1 MNLSLPYDWTYLGLR
16 ILFIV
21 LLYAFLWRVVR
32 VTVNEMVR
40 AAERGSVK
48 RKGGEAKLIVL
59 DPAESVL
66 APGFTI
72 SLSRKT
78 TIGRH
83 PDCSVVI
90 DEPFLS
96 AFHAEFSKKGGEWSM
111 NDLNST
117 NGVFKNGEP
126 VAGATRIIP
135 GDIVQLGR
143 IKLKFVA

>member
-1 MNLSLPYDWTYLGLR
+1 MNLSLPYDWTYLALR
-16 ILFIV
+16 ITFIA
-21 LLYAFLWRVVR
+21 LLYLFLWRVVR
-32 VTVNEMVR
+32 ITAREMIE
-40 AAERGSVK
+40 AGERGSAK
-48 RKGGEAKLIVL
+48 RTKSEAKLIVL
-59 DPAESVL
+59 DPAQSVL

-72 SLSRKT
+72 PLARKT

-96 AFHAEFSKKGGEWSM
+96 AFHAEFTKKGGEWSL
-111 NDLNST
+111 NDLDST
-117 NGVFKNGEP
+117 NGVFKNGEA
-126 VAGATRIIP
+126 VAGATRISP

>member
-1 MNLSLPYDWTYLGLR
+1 MNFSLPYDWTYLALR
-16 ILFIV
+16 VAFIV
-21 LLYAFLWRVVR
+21 LLYLFLWKVVKITAR
-32 VTVNEMVR
+32 EMIE
-40 AAERGSVK
+40 AGERGSAK
-48 RKGGEAKLIVL
+48 RTKSEAKLIVL
-59 DPAESVL
+59 DPAQSVL

-72 SLSRKT
+72 PLTRKT

-96 AFHAEFSKKGGEWSM
+96 AFHAEFTKRGGEWSL
-111 NDLNST
+111 NDLDST
-117 NGVFKNGEP
+117 NGVFKNGEA
-126 VAGATRIIP
+126 VAGATRILP

>member
-1 MNLSLPYDWTYLGLR
+1 MNLSLPYDWTYLALR
-16 ILFIV
+16 VLFIV
-21 LLYAFLWRVVR
+21 LLYLFLWRVAR
-32 VTVNEMVR
+32 VTVREMIQ
-40 AAERGSVK
+40 AAEKGSAK
-48 RKGGEAKLIVL
+48 RTRSEAKLIVL

-72 SLSRKT
+72 SLGRKT

-83 PDCSVVI
+83 PDCTVVI

-96 AFHAEFSKKGGEWSM
+96 AFHAEFTKKSGEWRV
-111 NDLNST
+111 NDLGST

-126 VAGATRIIP
+126 VTSATRISP
-135 GDIVQLGR
+135 GDVVQLGR

>member
-1 MNLSLPYDWTYLGLR
+1 MSLTLPYDWTYLGLR
-16 ILFIV
+16 IFFIAC
-21 LLYAFLWRVVR
+21 LYLFLWRVIR
-32 VTVNEMVR
+32 VTASEMIQ
-40 AAERGSVK
+40 AAERGSAK
-48 RKGGEAKLIVL
+48 RGRSEAKLIVL

-72 SLSRKT
+72 SLARKT

-96 AFHAEFSKKGGEWSM
+96 AFHAEFTKKGGEWSM
-111 NDLNST
+111 NDLDST

-126 VAGATRIIP
+126 VAGATRISP
-135 GDIVQLGR
+135 GDVVQLGR

>member
-1 MNLSLPYDWTYLGLR
+1 MSLSLPYEWTYLTLR
-16 ILFIV
+16 IAFIV
-21 LLYAFLWRVVR
+21 LLYLFLWRVVR
-32 VTVNEMVR
+32 VTSREMIL
-40 AAERGSVK
+40 ASERGSAK
-48 RKGGEAKLIVL
+48 RGHSEAKLIVL
-59 DPAESVL
+59 DPAQSVL

-72 SLSRKT
+72 SLTRKT

-96 AFHAEFSKKGGEWSM
+96 AFHAEFTKKGGEWSL
-111 NDLNST
+111 NDLDST

-126 VAGATRIIP
+126 VVGATRISA